1 MINSWLAGFVGASA
15 APVVGF
21 VLLFALVLLA
31 VFVLF
36 AVLRRLGGGT
46 FVAGGRNRVQRLAVI
61 DAAAVDGRRRLVLV
75 RRDDVEHLILIGGP
89 TDVVVEQNIRHIRQS
104 PRPADERPPV
114 PRAVAQPESPAD
126 RLAAPADRP
135 VAVPAPVR
143 LQAER
148 LKQEQGPMPAQVP
161 MRASPAN
168 SAPARPLQPPAA
180 EQRPRRVEQPAPGR
194 PTPPM
199 TEAPPSS
206 TIRPAAGGL
215 DEANPGAPLRS
226 SPPRSSP
233 AEPQPQPQP
242 SVPEP
247 TLGPLAPDDR
257 LGPADRTRAA
267 REPLPGLGGP
277 AEARE
282 PTVDLDDAFDAE
294 FSEMFTRELE
304 AEQGAGGDAPEVS
317 LSKEDRKTDASP
329 PPIEH
334 EMERLLGELSRFEK
348 K

>member
-46 FVAGGRNRVQRLAVI
+46 FVAGGRNRVQRLAVM

-89 TDVVVEQNIRHIRQS
+89 TDVVVEQNIRHMRQG
-104 PRPADERPPV
+104 PRQADDRPAV
-114 PRAVAQPESPAD
+114 PRAVAQPE
-126 RLAAPADRP
+126 APADRP
-135 VAVPAPVR
+135 VVVRPPERPQGERPQQDQRLMSGQMPIRSSPASVAPVR
-143 LQAER
+143 
-148 LKQEQGPMPAQVP
+148 
-161 MRASPAN
+161 
-168 SAPARPLQPPAA
+168 PLPPQAA
-180 EQRPRRVEQPAPGR
+180 EQRPKGAERPGPAAPAA
-194 PTPPM
+194 PM
-199 TEAPPSS
+199 TEAPASS
-206 TIRPAAGGL
+206 LVRPAAGTGPAGTGL
-215 DEANPGAPLRS
+215 EEAAPAAPAR
-226 SPPRSSP
+226 PSP
-233 AEPQPQPQP
+233 AGPQPHAP
-242 SVPEP
+242 VAEP
-247 TLGPLAPDDR
+247 RLGPLAPDDR
-257 LGPADRTRAA
+257 LGPAVRAHAA
-267 REPLPGLGGP
+267 RERLPGLGGP

-282 PTVDLDDAFDAE
+282 PNVDLDDAFDAE

-304 AEQGAGGDAPEVS
+304 AEQGAGRDAPEVS
-317 LSKEDRKTDASP
+317 LSKEDRKADAPP